1 MPERT
6 ILDTIITEKFHEVA
20 ARQARRPLPS
30 PDMQAELDAVP
41 PPLSFAQALRA
52 PRRGRIALI
61 AEVKKASPS
70 AGVIRADFDPVQ
82 IAQTYDSHRADCLSV
97 LTDEQFFQ
105 GHDRYLQAIKKAL
118 PRPALRKDFVVDAY
132 QIYEA
137 RLLGADAVLLI
148 AAVLNARQLIAFRD
162 LAEMLGMAALVEVHD
177 EREMDAALTSGASLI
192 GINSRDLK
200 TFKTDLAAVERLA
213 AVVPENILLVA
224 VSGIKTPA
232 DVRRVAE
239 AGARAI
245 LVGETLMRAPDI
257 GQAIEEL
264 LGPA

>member
-6 ILDTIITEKFHEVA
+6 ILDTIIAEKFHEVA

-30 PDMQAELDAVP
+30 PDRLAELDAVL
-41 PPLSFAQALRA
+41 PPLDFAAALRS
-52 PRRGRIALI
+52 PRNGRIALV

-70 AGVIRADFDPVQ
+70 AGVIRADFNPVQ
-82 IAQTYDSHRADCLSV
+82 IAQTYDAHGADCLSI

-105 GHDRYLQAIKKAL
+105 GHDRYLQAVKQFV

-137 RLLGADAVLLI
+137 RLLGADAILLI
-148 AAVLNARQLIAFRD
+148 AAVLNARQLSAFRD

-177 EREMDAALTSGASLI
+177 EREMEAALASGASLI
-192 GINSRDLK
+192 GINSRDLR
-200 TFKTDLAAVERLA
+200 TFKTDLGTVERLA
-213 AVVPENILLVA
+213 AQVPKTVTLVA
-224 VSGIKTPA
+224 ESGIKTPA
-232 DVRRVAE
+232 DVRRVAQ

-257 GQAIEEL
+257 GQAMKEL
-264 LGPA
+264 LVP